1 MKKNGFTLIEILV
14 VLVIISVL
22 LVITIP
28 NVLKV
33 ANSTKQTAY
42 NTKIALMQEAAITYG
57 QLNKSTIMKGIN
69 PSDTNNNN
77 YVCVETN
84 GKVGNYSQKTYSAT
98 ESLDSNTYR
107 CARITV
113 KDLVE
118 SGNLNYD
125 TTNVCSTSN
134 NCTTANKDDYDNIVT
149 NPTNNYIINS
159 CYIYVYYKYNRVY
172 AYFDKNTCDNS
183 QNTNQNNGT
192 EYRQIS

>member
-33 ANSTKQTAY
+33 ANSTKETAY
-42 NTKIALMQEAAITYG
+42 NTKISLMQEAAITYG
-57 QLNKSTIMKGIN
+57 QLNKSAIMKGIN
-69 PSDTNNNN
+69 PNDNSSNN
-77 YVCVETN
+77 YVCVENN
-84 GKVGNYSQKTYSAT
+84 GKVGNYSQKSYSAT

-134 NCTTANKDDYDNIVT
+134 CTEANKEDYDNIVT

-172 AYFDKNTCDNS
+172 AYFDKDTCNNS

-192 EYRQIS
+192 EYRQLS

>member
-33 ANSTKQTAY
+33 ANSTKETAY
-42 NTKIALMQEAAITYG
+42 NTKISLMQEAAITYG
-57 QLNKSTIMKGIN
+57 QLNKSAIMKGIN
-69 PSDTNNNN
+69 PSDNSSNN
-77 YVCVETN
+77 YVCVENN
-84 GKVGNYSQKTYSAT
+84 GKVGNYSQKSYSAT

-134 NCTTANKDDYDNIVT
+134 CTEANKEDYDNIVT

-172 AYFDKNTCDNS
+172 AYFDKDTCNNS

-192 EYRQIS
+192 EYRQLS